1 MNYRTVSTDLS
12 FGQLFLF
19 QQKARQKPVVYRPYK
34 VRKRMLRV
42 SLRVAALA
50 GVLLG
55 FSGSILLQIFWVL
68 AFR

>member
-1 MNYRTVSTDLS
+1 MNQRTVPTDLS

-19 QQKARQKPVVYRPYK
+19 HEKDRQRPVVYRPYK
-34 VRKRMLRV
+34 ARKRMLRL
-42 SLRVAALA
+42 SLKIAALA

-55 FSGSILLQIFWVL
+55 FGASVLAQIFWVI